1 MSRELRDFL
10 KSRTRQR
17 VKHPTE
23 ERLVRVE
30 QVTRP
35 GWSFLDGPIRVT
47 LNYEDMTPEQM
58 ARVLSSPQ

>member
-10 KSRTRQR
+10 KTRTRQR

-35 GWSFLDGPIRVT
+35 GWSFLDDGKRVT
-47 LNYEDMTPEQM
+47 LNYEDMTPDQKD
-58 ARVLSSPQ
+58 RVLSSPQ

>member
-35 GWSFLDGPIRVT
+35 GWSFLDGGKRVP
-47 LNYEDMTPEQM
+47 LNYEDMTPEQKD
-58 ARVLSSPQ
+58 RVLSSPQ

>member
-10 KSRTRQR
+10 KARTRQR

-35 GWSFLDGPIRVT
+35 GWSFLDDGKRVT
-47 LNYEDMTPEQM
+47 LNYEDMTPDQKD
-58 ARVLSSPQ
+58 RVLSSPQ

>member
-23 ERLVRVE
+23 DRMVRVE
-30 QVTRP
+30 QVTRV
-35 GWSFLDGPIRVT
+35 GWDYLDGGKRIT

-58 ARVLSSPQ
+58 ARVISSPR

>member
-35 GWSFLDGPIRVT
+35 GWSFLDDGKRVT
-47 LNYEDMTPEQM
+47 LNYEDMTPEQKD
-58 ARVLSSPQ
+58 RVLSSPQ

>member
-35 GWSFLDGPIRVT
+35 GWSFLDDGKRVT
-47 LNYEDMTPEQM
+47 LNYEDMTPDQKD
-58 ARVLSSPQ
+58 RVLSSPQ